1 MKSVG
6 EVMAIGRRF
15 EEALQKALRM
25 VNEANM
31 GFDSHGVTASDEVT
45 ESERQLFFPVV
56 LFLDLKLPTYW
67 LNPENPMD
75 IAFFVFA
82 QGNVTISYL
91 QYMYFE
97 ASYM

>member
-1 MKSVG
+1 MYDTLKIGSSMKSVG

-45 ESERQLFFPVV
+45 ESERQLFFPVI
-56 LFLDLKLPTYW
+56 LFLESK
-67 LNPENPMD
+67 
-75 IAFFVFA
+75 A
-82 QGNVTISYL
+82 GYL
-91 QYMYFE
+91 LIK
-97 ASYM
+97 S

>member
-31 GFDSHGVTASDEVT
+31 GFDSHGVTASDEVS

-56 LFLDLKLPTYW
+56 LFLESKAP
-67 LNPENPMD
+67 
-75 IAFFVFA
+75 
-82 QGNVTISYL
+82 YL
-91 QYMYFE
+91 LIK
-97 ASYM
+97 S